1 VKTAQQDSL
10 DQLVRSPPCHG
21 GGYGFKSRTNRMDK
35 KNYALAAYRKV
46 KRAEKLKKIKELE
59 RYNNLCGPV
68 TITKIKK

>member
-1 VKTAQQDSL
+1 
-10 DQLVRSPPCHG
+10 
-21 GGYGFKSRTNRMDK
+21 MDK